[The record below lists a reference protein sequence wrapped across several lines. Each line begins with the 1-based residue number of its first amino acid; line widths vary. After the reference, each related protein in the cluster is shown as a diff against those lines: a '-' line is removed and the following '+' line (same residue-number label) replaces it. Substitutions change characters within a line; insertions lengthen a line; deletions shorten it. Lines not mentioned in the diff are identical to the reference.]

1 MELAVDGSLP
11 RPHPLEVPPTLAG
24 AHHELEEDEATFA
37 AAADTTPLL
46 ATSYSSIVVA
56 ARQQAGAL
64 RCCPRRVRRCLRML
78 AGAAWMCV
86 SWLTTRLGL
95 LTSVYILTGAAQPT
109 LTDAV
114 RYSGGV
120 GVEGSVPLLLPML
133 ASTAGMAGV
142 GLMLLCPSRSAAS
155 SAPSVS
161 PLPDVDAVGACR
173 PPPTHWY
180 KRCLNRQVA
189 LLLAVDM
196 VSSVLILSGLLLV
209 GSAVYVVMCVV
220 AILYPCLCSPLHAGA
235 FCTHIS
241 LLNWTNLPIN

>member
-37 AAADTTPLL
+37 AAADTPLL
-46 ATSYSSIVVA
+46 AYSSIVVA

-64 RCCPRRVRRCLRML
+64 RCCPRRVRRGFRML

-189 LLLAVDM
+189 LLVAVDM

>member
-11 RPHPLEVPPTLAG
+11 RAQPLEVPPTLAG
-24 AHHELEEDEATFA
+24 AHHELEDEATFA

-64 RCCPRRVRRCLRML
+64 R
-78 AGAAWMCV
+78 
-86 SWLTTRLGL
+86 WLTTRLGL
-95 LTSVYILTGAAQPT
+95 LTAVYILTGAAQPT

-120 GVEGSVPLLLPML
+120 GAEGSVPLLLPML

-161 PLPDVDAVGACR
+161 PLPEVDAVGACR

-189 LLLAVDM
+189 LLVAVDM